1 MSNTVVITDGG
12 ETRRN
17 KGNKGLRL
25 TPREIKS
32 LYLMQEPMMEDIVE
46 MSMML
51 EERERKLALD
61 MIIALMSYKKQ
72 ALS

>member
-1 MSNTVVITDGG
+1 MSNTVVITDGR
-12 ETRRN
+12 EKRR
-17 KGNKGLRL
+17 NKGLRL
-25 TPREIKS
+25 TPREIKA